1 MGANEGVI
9 REMRIGAADTID
21 LGGLAWAEDVV
32 RVSDTARCAT
42 SPCRRS
48 TSWMPAMQPA
58 KPWAASKNA
67 ALASVTS
74 IPRCSSAAGICPAR
88 AAA

>member
-21 LGGLAWAEDVV
+21 FGGLAGAQGVV
-32 RVSDTARCAT
+32 RAQTPRAAYAPLPPQHFLDTCDAAGK
-42 SPCRRS
+42 
-48 TSWMPAMQPA
+48 AM
-58 KPWAASKNA
+58 AASKNA

-74 IPRCSSAAGICPAR
+74 TPRCSSAAGICPAR